1 MSLRERI
8 EQDLKAAMRARDATR
23 LSAIRLLLAAVR
35 QKEVDERRELGDADT
50 VAVVERLIRQRRES
64 VAQYEQARRSDLAAA
79 ERFEIEVLSAYLP
92 ERLSAEQLADAVTQ
106 ALAETGAASMRDM
119 GRVMAL
125 LRPRLQGR
133 ADMAVVSELV
143 RARLAG

>member
-1 MSLRERI
+1 VSLRERI

-143 RARLAG
+143 RARLAV

>member
-1 MSLRERI
+1 VSLRERI